1 MQKVFERPKSLNERA
16 FHYCP
21 GCGHGI
27 VHRMMAEAID
37 ELGLHDRT
45 VVISPVGCS
54 VFALLVSSTRTTCRR
69 PTGGRRPSARG

>member
-45 VVISPVGCS
+45 VLISPVG
-54 VFALLVSSTRTTCRR
+54 
-69 PTGGRRPSARG
+69 